1 MKENHSTRANTRKKG
16 WVSLGISLGVYV
28 IIFWLLVDDL
38 GPHAVALALVPVFIG
53 SWQLGILRGVISTTV
68 ALLLSILI
76 LSIEGDISIWPAF
89 FHNGFLGF
97 VALYVVSIIF
107 GYLGRMDRQHK
118 EAISTR
124 VRVAEDFEKQ
134 AASLTQLA
142 NITNKVL
149 DAENMYAVLHVLAG
163 QTRIMFEADDC
174 LISLWN
180 ESQKRY
186 YPRAAEGQMKDILEN
201 LPPRAE
207 NPMLSKLQTGDILVF
222 AKPGALEETGADFRV
237 IYPQGTV
244 LLLPLITGEEKLGFL
259 YLLYAKERNFSP
271 NELTYAKLTSRQ
283 ISLAISKGALLEKAQ
298 EQLDEL
304 KALHAVALT
313 MAEATDESSLLKR
326 ATESLSTSLYG
337 FNVAIVLIDHQM
349 QEIKKTASY
358 QVDESDIFKV
368 IPLGQGVTGKVVKT
382 GQLERINDVRNVPYY
397 IAALPSTRSEI
408 CVPIKTGE
416 KVSGVINVESDELNA
431 FSERDEQ
438 LLTTVA
444 NQLSVA
450 LIRLDVERE
459 QARRIKEIAR
469 SNSLIHALTQVA
481 AQMEMSSEP
490 NEVMHLMGTKL
501 KELGFQTLVAL
512 FDPGSQDLVLRY
524 TSLEETIVKKLE
536 RFSKTNMSDLRIPVD
551 ALPARLN
558 LSGNLQPI
566 IVRDYISVIAALL
579 KGFSAEVI
587 RRMLAR
593 IFDPDKMILG
603 HFPLIYQEKILGF
616 LWLWS
621 DILEEEDLPTL
632 TVFANQVA
640 SALENARL
648 FADVQRLALT
658 DGLTGLHTR
667 RHFFELA
674 YEEFYR
680 SRRYNHPLSI
690 LMLDLDH
697 FKKVNDTYGHAAGD
711 TALEKTAATCK
722 SLLRSQDIIGRYGGE
737 EIVILLSET
746 NIEAAEMI
754 AKRVWKAIRE
764 MDIPT
769 KKGTINL
776 TVSGGIAGDNIEEQN
791 LIDMIEA
798 ADQAMYAA
806 KEAGRDQI
814 VVATQIPVQETE

>member
-1 MKENHSTRANTRKKG
+1 MKINYATRTDIKQKG
-16 WVSLGISLGVYV
+16 WVSLGISLGVYA

-53 SWQLGILRGVISTTV
+53 SWQLGILRGVISTSV
-68 ALLLSILI
+68 ALLLGILI
-76 LSIEGDISIWPAF
+76 LSIEGDTSISPIF
-89 FHNGFLGF
+89 FRNGLVGF
-97 VALYVVSIIF
+97 IALYVLSIIF
-107 GYLGRMDRQHK
+107 GYLGRLDRQHK

-142 NITNKVL
+142 NITNQVL
-149 DAENMYAVLHVLAG
+149 NAENMYSVLHVLAG

-180 ESQKRY
+180 ESEKRY

-283 ISLAISKGALLEKAQ
+283 ISLAISKGVLLEKTQ

-304 KALHAVALT
+304 KALHTVALAMT
-313 MAEATDESSLLKR
+313 EAIDEKTLLERTVESLGSSLYR
-326 ATESLSTSLYG
+326 
-337 FNVAIVLIDHQM
+337 FNLAIILLAPKLQVV
-349 QEIKKTASY
+349 KNSGAY
-358 QVDESDIFKV
+358 QLDKDGIFSV
-368 IPLGQGVTGKVVKT
+368 ISEGRGITGKVMHT
-382 GQLERINDVRNVPYY
+382 GNIERIGDVRRDPQY
-397 IAALPSTRSEI
+397 IAALPSTCSEI
-408 CVPIKTGE
+408 CVPIKIGN

-450 LIRLDVERE
+450 LIRLDAERE
-459 QARRIKEIAR
+459 QTKRIKEIAR

-490 NEVMHLMGTKL
+490 NEVMHLMGTEL
-501 KELGFQTLVAL
+501 KKLGFQALVAL
-512 FDPGSQDLVLRY
+512 FDPGSQDLVIRY

-536 RFSKTNMSDLRIPVD
+536 RFSRKSMSDLRIPVD
-551 ALPARLN
+551 VLPSHLN
-558 LSGNLQPI
+558 LSGSLQPI
-566 IVRDYISVIAALL
+566 IVRDYISVIATLL
-579 KGFSAEVI
+579 EGFSAEVI

-593 IFDPDKMILG
+593 IFDPDKMLLG

-621 DILEEEDLPTL
+621 DILEEEDIPTL
-632 TVFANQVA
+632 SVFANQVA

-711 TALEKTAATCK
+711 IALEKTAATCK
-722 SLLRSQDIIGRYGGE
+722 RLLRSQDIIGRYGGE

-764 MDIPT
+764 MNIPT
-769 KKGTINL
+769 KKGNINL